1 MAISMADIKNL
12 RTATGAGIADCKKAL
27 AEADGDLDKAVDVLR
42 KKGLAAAKKRAGRIT
57 SEGTVHGYIHGG
69 GRVGVLVEVNC
80 ETDFVAATEDFKAFV
95 HDVALHVAAFSPPYV
110 SREEIS
116 EAALDHERQIQ
127 RERALAEGKPEKI
140 VDKMVEGRLQKFFA
154 EVCLLEQ
161 PWVKDQDVKTQDVL
175 TDLVAK
181 LGENVTIRRFVRY
194 ELGEGLEKRKDD
206 LAAEVAKQI
215 DGA

>member
-1 MAISMADIKNL
+1 MAASMADIKNL

-27 AEADGDLDKAVDVLR
+27 QEADGDVDKAVDVLR
-42 KKGLAAAKKRAGRIT
+42 KKGLAAAKKKAGRIT

-80 ETDFVAATEDFKAFV
+80 ETDFVAATEDFQAFV
-95 HDVALHVAAFSPPYV
+95 HDVALHVAAFNPSYV
-110 SREEIS
+110 GREELT
-116 EAALDHERQIQ
+116 EADLDKEREIQ
-127 RERALAEGKPEKI
+127 RARALAEGKPEKI